1 MSGKIAIVTGASSGL
16 GREYVSQLLKK
27 NSLDEI
33 WVIARRMERLDELS
47 KLTLSSGNTCTIRP
61 IPLDLVC
68 QESFEAISTILRKEK
83 PSVQYLVNAAGFGK
97 IGSWKDISLDDCSSM
112 IDLNC
117 KAAVTMTQLV
127 LPYMDKGSCVLE
139 ICSTA
144 AFQPFPYL
152 GIYSATKSFLY
163 RYSRS
168 LRIELMGS
176 GIHVTA
182 VCPYWIRDT
191 EFISNAQE
199 TGNSSFIRHFPLASR
214 SRNVV
219 RRSLADAK
227 LGLPVS
233 TPGPVC
239 TIHRLAAK
247 FIPSELMMGIWELI
261 RRI

>member
-1 MSGKIAIVTGASSGL
+1 M
-16 GREYVSQLLKK
+16 
-27 NSLDEI
+27 
-33 WVIARRMERLDELS
+33 
-47 KLTLSSGNTCTIRP
+47 
-61 IPLDLVC
+61 VC
-68 QESFEAISTILRKEK
+68 PESFEVINALPGKEK
-83 PSVQYLVNAAGFGK
+83 PSVQYLINAAGFGK
-97 IGSWKDISLDDCSSM
+97 IGSWKDISLKDCSSM

-127 LPYMDKGSCVLE
+127 LPYMGKSACILE

-144 AFQPFPYL
+144 AFQPLPYL

-182 VCPYWIRDT
+182 VCLYWIRDT

-219 RRSLADAK
+219 KKSLTDAK

-239 TIHRLAAK
+239 TIHRVAAK
-247 FIPSELMMGIWELI
+247 FIPGELMMGIWEFI